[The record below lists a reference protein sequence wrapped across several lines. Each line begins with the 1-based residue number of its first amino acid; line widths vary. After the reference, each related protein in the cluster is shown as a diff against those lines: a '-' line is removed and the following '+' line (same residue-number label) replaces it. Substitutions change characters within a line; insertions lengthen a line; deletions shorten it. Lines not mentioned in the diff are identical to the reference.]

1 MKAIELRE
9 KTAVDL
15 RKLLH
20 EEAKKQ
26 FELRM
31 RGGMG
36 EAPKPGALKTARR
49 NKARILTIINEKE
62 RQA

>member
-9 KTAVDL
+9 KNTVDL

-20 EEAKKQ
+20 EEAKQQ
-26 FELRM
+26 FKLRM
-31 RGGMG
+31 ESGMG
-36 EAPKPGALKTARR
+36 EAPKPGAIKKLRR
-49 NKARILTIINEKE
+49 NKARMLTIINEKE